1 MMYNENWGPHDA
13 TPNWYI
19 PNLIL
24 DIERIFAQLELGT
37 SSYELC
43 MFVAAFHALPL
54 RIRAG
59 DQQLREPY
67 QPRCQ

>member
-1 MMYNENWGPHDA
+1 MTYNENWGPHDA

-24 DIERIFAQLELGT
+24 DIERIFAQIRAGDQQLERML
-37 SSYELC
+37 
-43 MFVAAFHALPL
+43 VATTTQ
-54 RIRAG
+54 IRAG

-67 QPRCQ
+67 RPHYL